1 MAPIGDRSVLRIAA
15 CAAAL
20 LLLAAGAPSAAQ
32 TWVGTWE
39 AAPAWANPAVSFS
52 DTTLREVVHVSI
64 GGTVVRVRF
73 SNTFGTEPL
82 AIGRA
87 TIAIRAIAASPAAA
101 PQPLTFGGA
110 ASIQVPPGAQ
120 VISDAA
126 ALNVAPGSDLLI
138 SLYLP
143 GPTGAATEHPLALQ
157 TNFASSGDH
166 TLDTNG
172 AAYTQAFRKWYFL
185 SGVDVAGTDA
195 AAAVVTL
202 GDSITDGAH
211 SLADE
216 NGRWPDA
223 LARRILHSM
232 MPPLGVLNAGIS
244 GGRILLDGGHY
255 GINALAR
262 LDRDVLAQTGVRDVI
277 VLLGI
282 NDLEQTPQQV
292 DPLRIEAGLLQIAER
307 AHERRL
313 RVLACTIL
321 PSEGYVAYNEH
332 VAAAREAV
340 NAFIRTSKAFDGM
353 CDFDAAVR
361 DPSDPMRMLPAYDS
375 GDHLHPNSAGLQVM
389 GSLIDLSELQ
399 R

>member
-1 MAPIGDRSVLRIAA
+1 MATVGDRCVFRIIA
-15 CAAAL
+15 CVAGL
-20 LLLAAGAPSAAQ
+20 LLLAAGAPPTAQ

-39 AAPAWANPAVSFS
+39 AAPVWANPAVSFT
-52 DTTLREVVHVSI
+52 DTTLREIVHVSI
-64 GGTVVRVRF
+64 GGTVVRVRL
-73 SNTFGTEPL
+73 SNTFGSEPL
-82 AIGRA
+82 AIGHA
-87 TIAIRAIAASPAAA
+87 TIAIRAVAASPVAA

-110 ASIQVPPGAQ
+110 TSIQVPPGAQ
-120 VISDAA
+120 VISDAT

-157 TNFASSGDH
+157 TNFSSSGDH
-166 TLDTNG
+166 TVDANG
-172 AAYTQAFRKWYFL
+172 SAYTQTLRKWYFL
-185 SGVDVAGTDA
+185 SGVDIAGTRA
-195 AAAVVTL
+195 GGAVVTL

-211 SLADE
+211 SLVDE
-216 NGRWPDA
+216 NGRWPDV
-223 LARRILHSM
+223 LARRIVHSAA
-232 MPPLGVLNAGIS
+232 PPLGVLNAGIS

-255 GINALAR
+255 GVNALAR
-262 LDRDVLAQTGVRDVI
+262 LNRDVLAQTGVRDVI

-321 PSEGYVAYNEH
+321 PSEGYLAYNDR

-340 NAFIRTSKAFDGM
+340 NAFIRTSKAFDGV

-361 DPSDPMRMLPAYDS
+361 DPRDPMRMLPAYDS

-389 GSLIDLSELQ
+389 GSLIDISELQ
-399 R
+399 